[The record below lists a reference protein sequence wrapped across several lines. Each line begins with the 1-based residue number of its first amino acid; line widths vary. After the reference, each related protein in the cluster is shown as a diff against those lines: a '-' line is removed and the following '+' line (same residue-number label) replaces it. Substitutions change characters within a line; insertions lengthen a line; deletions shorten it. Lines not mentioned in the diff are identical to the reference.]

1 MHIGLNAQLLSL
13 SGDYRAAGISWYIY
27 NLLAHLPSQGHRYT
41 AFVGEPQVR
50 GMWPHLDL
58 RLSRLPTERPSVR
71 ILWEQIL
78 LPWHLLKEG
87 IDLLHSLAFVLPLWS
102 PRPGVVT
109 IYDLSFV
116 LCPEGLNPWR
126 RLYLRA
132 LTPLSARRAK
142 MVIVLAESTKEDLA
156 RIWGISRE
164 KIRVIPCGV
173 DPTFRPRAHGQALS
187 DFRRHRGLP
196 ERFILFVGTL
206 EPRKNV
212 TALVEAYAQLKGEVP
227 HSLVLVGAKGW
238 RGEEVLAQIERSGL
252 SDKVLFVGYVE
263 PKELPLW
270 YNAADL
276 FVFPSLYEGFGL
288 PPLEAMACGTPVIA
302 SYTSSLPEVVGEAGV
317 LVDPHSLEGM
327 AQAMRKVLG
336 DGELR
341 EEMRRKGLERAKGF
355 SWPRVARETVLVYQE
370 AMGRGGV

>member
-1 MHIGLNAQLLSL
+1 
-13 SGDYRAAGISWYIY
+13 
-27 NLLAHLPSQGHRYT
+27 
-41 AFVGEPQVR
+41 VR
-50 GMWPHLDL
+50 GAWPHLDL
-58 RLSRLPTERPSVR
+58 RLSRLPTERPLVR
-71 ILWEQIL
+71 ILWEQAL
-78 LPWHLLKEG
+78 LPWHLLKEK
-87 IDLLHSLAFVLPLWS
+87 IDLLHSLAFVLPLWC
-102 PRPGVVT
+102 PRPGVAT

-116 LCPEGLNPWR
+116 LYPEGLSPWR
-126 RLYLRA
+126 RLYLRS
-132 LTPLSARRAK
+132 LTPPSARRAK
-142 MVIVLAESTKEDLA
+142 KIIVLAESTKEDLV
-156 RIWGISRE
+156 RLWGIPRE

-173 DPTFRPRAHGQALS
+173 DPTFRPLVQGQVLS

-212 TALVEAYAQLKGEVP
+212 TVLLEAYAQLKGEVP

-263 PKELPLW
+263 PRELPLW

-302 SYTSSLPEVVGEAGV
+302 SHTSSLPEVVGEAGV
-317 LVDPHSLEGM
+317 LVDPRSPEGM
-327 AQAMRKVLG
+327 AEAMGRVLG
-336 DGELR
+336 NGELR
-341 EEMRRKGLERAKGF
+341 EDMRRKGLERAKGF
-355 SWPRVARETVLVYQE
+355 SWPQAARETALVYQE
-370 AMGRGGV
+370 AMGRRDV